1 MKPPLA
7 ALLTLVAALVA
18 ADARAQPVDD
28 PVAQWPHPGPGPGAL
43 AELPRCPRPWSA
55 LFEPASMRL
64 PWKNSGDVR
73 PASAAGRQGMALS
86 VAALGAGDAAAAAV
100 EADATRY
107 ALCVD
112 DRIAIWRPLDGSGDA
127 WLAWR
132 SGPAAPLVI
141 EVPHPLADR
150 RTLAQGRRLFRELG
164 ARALL
169 IAGSHRCASFEL
181 AGCPGQSRVCGS
193 GLEPYRASDVA
204 HNNHSMFH
212 AMHVALA
219 DAHPE
224 AWFVSVHGMARP
236 GAIISD
242 GTGYQTDP
250 ESFVARVAYALA
262 ARAPGVTSCNPLV
275 GLPLA
280 PGLCGTTNVQG
291 RHLNGGHETCHAE
304 IEASSG
310 RFVHLEQ
317 GGALRRRP
325 EPVIEALRAALIAAG
340 AIAADGTPEE
350 AGPIGPPPEPVAMDL
365 PATPAPPEL
374 PDAAP
379 PPVPDAGPADA
390 APDVEHFELDAGLAR
405 PLDPVGPIDPAPAIA
420 EEDAAVYEDAAP
432 IPDIGPAD
440 AAPSPTTPSPT
451 TPSPIAPDEIQP

>member
-1 MKPPLA
+1 MRPLL
-7 ALLTLVAALVA
+7 ALLTLAVALA
-18 ADARAQPVDD
+18 ARADPSVVDD
-28 PVAQWPHPGPGPGAL
+28 PVAQWPHPGPPAEAL

-55 LFEPASMRL
+55 LFDPTSMRL

-73 PASAAGRQGMALS
+73 PATAAGRQGMTLS
-86 VAALGAGDAAAAAV
+86 IAALDGGDAAAAAV
-100 EADATRY
+100 EAAATRY

-169 IAGSHRCASFEL
+169 VAGSHRCASFEL
-181 AGCPGQSRVCGS
+181 AGCPGQSRICGN

-219 DAHPE
+219 DVHPE

-242 GTGYQTDP
+242 GTGHQTDP
-250 ESFVARVAYALA
+250 ESFVARLAHALA
-262 ARAPGVTSCNPLV
+262 ARAPGVMSCNPLV

-291 RHLNGGHETCHAE
+291 RHLNGGHDTCHAE
-304 IEASSG
+304 IEAGSG

-317 GGALRRRP
+317 GAALRRRP
-325 EPVIEALRAALIAAG
+325 APVVDALRAALIATG
-340 AIAADGTPEE
+340 AIGADGAPDE

-365 PATPAPPEL
+365 PPLPEPPIADTGAPDTGA

-379 PPVPDAGPADA
+379 P
-390 APDVEHFELDAGLAR
+390 DVERFDLDAGLAR
-405 PLDPVGPIDPAPAIA
+405 PLDPVGPIDPAPAVA
-420 EEDAAVYEDAAP
+420 EEDAAVYDDATLTDAAP
-432 IPDIGPAD
+432 PP
-440 AAPSPTTPSPT
+440 PT
-451 TPSPIAPDEIQP
+451 APDEGRP